1 VRHLEL
7 LSNFMLEAAASLDTS
22 RDVSVNLMRT
32 IMPVVLSAPYLL
44 LEALAISALHLSQFR
59 PEQSD
64 SYRMDA
70 TSLQIEALTSFD
82 DHIGNINNGNCA
94 AMLMFA
100 GFLGIHSLADAVIA
114 SRNDADGF
122 LDRFIIY
129 LNLHRGVKMV
139 TSQAWAML
147 LTSNISPVLQQ
158 ASDHL
163 KLAASQ
169 EPLQASFMADELNRL
184 LDIADLCEESNAAC
198 RDAVSTLKMIYQAD
212 HVGNQSLEAQQ
223 HSPGLVWA
231 WPSLLTGTYTDLL
244 QRRQPEALIILCY
257 FAVLLHR
264 RRSMW
269 CVDCAGRLLIES
281 VTKSLGSY
289 WRPWLDWPNEIIESN
304 SMQ

>member
-1 VRHLEL
+1 MASPCPTPASSFQHGPSLSSLNVRHLEL

-139 TSQAWAML
+139 TSQARAP
-147 LTSNISPVLQQ
+147 TS
-158 ASDHL
+158 
-163 KLAASQ
+163 
-169 EPLQASFMADELNRL
+169 
-184 LDIADLCEESNAAC
+184 
-198 RDAVSTLKMIYQAD
+198 
-212 HVGNQSLEAQQ
+212 
-223 HSPGLVWA
+223 
-231 WPSLLTGTYTDLL
+231 
-244 QRRQPEALIILCY
+244 
-257 FAVLLHR
+257 
-264 RRSMW
+264 
-269 CVDCAGRLLIES
+269 
-281 VTKSLGSY
+281 
-289 WRPWLDWPNEIIESN
+289 
-304 SMQ
+304 